1 MGWEKK
7 NFPVKNKT
15 HKTYFCFAYPSDLNE
30 AYAFYCAR
38 YKDISYKEF
47 MNIGITEFQRKFSL
61 PETEPLYKIIKSRT
75 INLGKIKDKN
85 EKKYWQELKRI
96 NRIPDEY
103 LSTQELMLDLK
114 NFTKEKKGI
123 W

>member
-1 MGWEKK
+1 
-7 NFPVKNKT
+7 
-15 HKTYFCFAYPSDLNE
+15 
-30 AYAFYCAR
+30 
-38 YKDISYKEF
+38 
-47 MNIGITEFQRKFSL
+47 MNLGITEFQRKFSL

-123 W
+123 

>member
-1 MGWEKK
+1 
-7 NFPVKNKT
+7 
-15 HKTYFCFAYPSDLNE
+15 
-30 AYAFYCAR
+30 
-38 YKDISYKEF
+38 
-47 MNIGITEFQRKFSL
+47 MNLGITEFQRKFSL

-114 NFTKEKKGI
+114 NFTKENKGI
-123 W
+123 

>member
-1 MGWEKK
+1 M
-7 NFPVKNKT
+7 
-15 HKTYFCFAYPSDLNE
+15 D
-30 AYAFYCAR
+30 
-38 YKDISYKEF
+38 
-47 MNIGITEFQRKFSL
+47 IGITEFQRKFSL

-114 NFTKEKKGI
+114 NFTKENKI
-123 W
+123 I

>member
-1 MGWEKK
+1 M
-7 NFPVKNKT
+7 
-15 HKTYFCFAYPSDLNE
+15 D
-30 AYAFYCAR
+30 
-38 YKDISYKEF
+38 
-47 MNIGITEFQRKFSL
+47 IGITEFQRKFSL

-103 LSTQELMLDLK
+103 LSTQEIMLDLK
-114 NFTKEKKGI
+114 NFAKENKGI
-123 W
+123 

>member
-1 MGWEKK
+1 
-7 NFPVKNKT
+7 
-15 HKTYFCFAYPSDLNE
+15 
-30 AYAFYCAR
+30 
-38 YKDISYKEF
+38 
-47 MNIGITEFQRKFSL
+47 MNLGITEFQRKFSL

-114 NFTKEKKGI
+114 NFTKENKI
-123 W
+123 I

>member
-1 MGWEKK
+1 M
-7 NFPVKNKT
+7 
-15 HKTYFCFAYPSDLNE
+15 D
-30 AYAFYCAR
+30 
-38 YKDISYKEF
+38 
-47 MNIGITEFQRKFSL
+47 IGITEFQRKFSL

-123 W
+123 

>member
-1 MGWEKK
+1 
-7 NFPVKNKT
+7 
-15 HKTYFCFAYPSDLNE
+15 
-30 AYAFYCAR
+30 
-38 YKDISYKEF
+38 

-96 NRIPDEY
+96 NKIPDEY
-103 LSTQELMLDLK
+103 LSTQEIMLDLK
-114 NFTKEKKGI
+114 NFTKENRIK
-123 W
+123 

>member
-1 MGWEKK
+1 
-7 NFPVKNKT
+7 
-15 HKTYFCFAYPSDLNE
+15 
-30 AYAFYCAR
+30 
-38 YKDISYKEF
+38 
-47 MNIGITEFQRKFSL
+47 MNLGITEFQRKFSL

-114 NFTKEKKGI
+114 NFTKENKII

>member
-1 MGWEKK
+1 M
-7 NFPVKNKT
+7 
-15 HKTYFCFAYPSDLNE
+15 
-30 AYAFYCAR
+30 
-38 YKDISYKEF
+38 
-47 MNIGITEFQRKFSL
+47 GITEFQRKFSL

-96 NRIPDEY
+96 NKIPDEY

-114 NFTKEKKGI
+114 NFTKENKI
-123 W
+123 I

>member
-1 MGWEKK
+1 
-7 NFPVKNKT
+7 
-15 HKTYFCFAYPSDLNE
+15 
-30 AYAFYCAR
+30 
-38 YKDISYKEF
+38 
-47 MNIGITEFQRKFSL
+47 MNLGITEFQRKFSL
-61 PETEPLYKIIKSRT
+61 PETEPLYKIIKSRA

-114 NFTKEKKGI
+114 NFTKENKI
-123 W
+123 I